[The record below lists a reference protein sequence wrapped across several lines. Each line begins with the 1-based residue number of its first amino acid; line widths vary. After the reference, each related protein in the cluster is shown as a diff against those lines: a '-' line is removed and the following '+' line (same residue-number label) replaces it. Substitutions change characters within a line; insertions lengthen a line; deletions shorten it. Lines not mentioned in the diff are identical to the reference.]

1 MHHAGPEANLQ
12 WLSVHDGKRIKDA
25 AKAMLRRQAEHQR
38 NRADSSDIAVYKA
51 LSQSRGENDYAIEA
65 SRKSE
70 ENSRSCEMTA
80 LQSDYAIEASRKS
93 KENSRSYEMTAT
105 QCGRQN
111 PAFAQ
116 RMTLTTIS
124 EPNLLYLPLPKQRDP
139 QSSLLIPAN
148 VRNQNR
154 GWNHFICKTG
164 RPTTTRNF

>member
-38 NRADSSDIAVYKA
+38 NRADSSDIAVCKA

-124 EPNLLYLPLPKQRDP
+124 EPRSAFYQLPR
-139 QSSLLIPAN
+139 I
-148 VRNQNR
+148 
-154 GWNHFICKTG
+154 
-164 RPTTTRNF
+164 